1 MTTGRIP
8 NENLAMPHRQAAG
21 PPQDDLRRGLIH
33 TEISPAVAWGMI
45 LLFLGILFSL
55 PLAQIVVELR
65 GGQRPAALDLLAN
78 GRFPTRSD
86 LEQYEDFLQE
96 QSLAVR
102 YFQPRAQ
109 QWLTRWGRCGTTQ
122 IVVGHDGWLF
132 YRPGIDSVT
141 GPGFLDP
148 ESLRRRVRNLR
159 DAAATE
165 AVAPDPRPAI
175 LQFQRQI
182 EAAGAR
188 LILLPIPDKASLQAA
203 ELCGRRAAAPPA
215 QNLSLAEFLGQL
227 RAAGVEVLDPS
238 PAIVQPGEIR
248 YLAHDTHWTPQ
259 WMDEVARGL
268 AVSVRRQLEECG
280 TLSDRADRAPSDGRG
295 ASGPWHL
302 ETESI
307 SGLGDLAEMLRLTDR
322 QRLFPPQTV
331 TIQRVLD
338 AAGQPVRADSQ
349 APILLLGDSF
359 TNIYSAQ
366 PMGWGG
372 GAGLAEHLAYH
383 LGEPVDWIAR
393 NDAGAHATRE
403 MLSSQLAQGRN
414 RLAGKRVVIWQFAAR
429 ELALGDWRS
438 VILPPQSSP
447 IALSSA
453 AQ

>member
-8 NENLAMPHRQAAG
+8 NENLSTPHRQAAG

-55 PLAQIVVELR
+55 PLAQFVVELR
-65 GGQRPAALDLLAN
+65 GGQRPGVLDLVAN
-78 GRFPTRSD
+78 GRFPARSD

-96 QSLAVR
+96 QSHAVR
-102 YFQPRAQ
+102 FFQPRVQ
-109 QWLTRWGRCGTTQ
+109 EWLTSWGRCGTTQ
-122 IVVGHDGWLF
+122 IVVGHHGWLF

-148 ESLRRRVRNLR
+148 QTLRRRVRNLR

-165 AVAPDPRPAI
+165 VVAPDPRPAI
-175 LQFQRQI
+175 FQFQQQI

-203 ELCGRRAAAPPA
+203 ELCGRHAATAPA
-215 QNLSLAEFLGQL
+215 QNPSFAEFVEEL
-227 RAAGVEVLDPS
+227 RAAGVEVFDPS
-238 PAIVQPGEIR
+238 PAVVQPGEIR

-268 AVSVRRQLEECG
+268 AASVRRQLEERG
-280 TLSDRADRAPSDGRG
+280 TLTDRADRTQSDGRG
-295 ASGPWHL
+295 GTHPLHL
-302 ETESI
+302 ETVSVN
-307 SGLGDLAEMLRLTDR
+307 GLGDLTEMLRLTDQ

-438 VILPPQSSP
+438 VILPSQCSSVAP
-447 IALSSA
+447 SSA